1 MRKFYVLTTQLA
13 ALLFVSCATGNKN
26 QDIMDSLKRKAD
38 NLNLC
43 DYSQIYVL
51 DEYSCGACFN
61 NVVSEIANSR
71 SDYVILFATQM
82 DKPFTF
88 QESQL
93 VGFVEES
100 KVQVI
105 SYEIVSELRAATN
118 TIKGNYG
125 IQVNACEVE
134 TITNF

>member
-1 MRKFYVLTTQLA
+1 
-13 ALLFVSCATGNKN
+13 
-26 QDIMDSLKRKAD
+26 
-38 NLNLC
+38 
-43 DYSQIYVL
+43 
-51 DEYSCGACFN
+51 
-61 NVVSEIANSR
+61 
-71 SDYVILFATQM
+71 
-82 DKPFTF
+82 
-88 QESQL
+88 L

-134 TITNF
+134 TINNF